1 MRLAAIPRSP
11 GQDSKMT
18 SDLVDYNIQVQELL
32 ASDPPVIAFDVTFKV
47 LDSEGKLEGE
57 MSSHK
62 FLLALA
68 SPVFRRG
75 FYGTDFKEKKN
86 ESIEM
91 KGTTLKA
98 FQALISVIYKQPL
111 DLETMT
117 VTETFDLMNLAE
129 RYDLPKLKKKLNQE
143 LETMVLSKYTV
154 VEVANT
160 AMKFHQLEEASRA
173 LLENCAKTLY
183 KELDTKDCVVKLIY
197 SVHGTKDE
205 TMVLKLISMMNDLP
219 PLSLC
224 SNCQE
229 SPCKSGNPIT
239 SVGQIRPGTV
249 VAPSSNRT
257 LTRAQFTSWD
267 ILLGGVAT
275 VKMTTEDSVKVD
287 KEKSG
292 TLYGEDTL
300 YLVNYGGF
308 PQFQF
313 ICKK

>member
-1 MRLAAIPRSP
+1 
-11 GQDSKMT
+11 MT
-18 SDLVDYNIQVQELL
+18 SDLVEYNLQVVELL
-32 ASDPPVIAFDVTFKV
+32 TSDPPALDMDVTYRV
-47 LDSEGKLEGE
+47 LDPKGHLEGE
-57 MSSHK
+57 VSGHK

-75 FYGTDFKEKKN
+75 FYGTDFRDKKT

-98 FQALISVIYKQPL
+98 FKAMIGVIYRQPL
-111 DLETMT
+111 DIENMT
-117 VTETFDLMNLAE
+117 VVETFELMNLAE
-129 RYDLPKLKKKLNQE
+129 RYDLPKLKTKLKEVFEAMN
-143 LETMVLSKYTV
+143 LSKYSV

-160 AMKFHQLEEASRA
+160 AMKFHQLEEASRV

-183 KELDTKDCVVKLIY
+183 KELDTKDCVVKLIS
-197 SVHGTKDE
+197 SVYGTKDE
-205 TMVLKLISMMNDLP
+205 TMVLKLISMMKDLP

-229 SPCKSGNPIT
+229 SPCKSGTAIT
-239 SVGQIRPGTV
+239 SAGQVRPGTV
-249 VAPSSNRT
+249 VAPNT
-257 LTRAQFTSWD
+257 LTRAQYTSWD
-267 ILLGGVAT
+267 ILLRGVAT
-275 VKMTTEDSVKVD
+275 VKMTTEDGVKVD

-292 TLYGEDTL
+292 TLYGNDTL

>member
-1 MRLAAIPRSP
+1 
-11 GQDSKMT
+11 MT
-18 SDLVDYNIQVQELL
+18 SDLVEYNLQVVELL
-32 ASDPPVIAFDVTFKV
+32 TSDPPALDMDVTYRV
-47 LDSEGKLEGE
+47 LDPKGHLEGE
-57 MSSHK
+57 VSGHK

-68 SPVFRRG
+68 GPVFRRG
-75 FYGTDFKEKKN
+75 FYGTDFRDKKT

-98 FQALISVIYKQPL
+98 FKAMIGVIYRQPL
-111 DLETMT
+111 DIENMT
-117 VTETFDLMNLAE
+117 VVETFELMNLAE
-129 RYDLPKLKKKLNQE
+129 RYDLPKLKTKLKEVFEAMN
-143 LETMVLSKYTV
+143 LSKYSV

-160 AMKFHQLEEASRA
+160 AMKFHQLEEASRV

-183 KELDTKDCVVKLIY
+183 KELDTKDCVVKLIS
-197 SVHGTKDE
+197 SVYGTKDE
-205 TMVLKLISMMNDLP
+205 TMVLKLISMMKDLP

-229 SPCKSGNPIT
+229 SPCKSGTAIT
-239 SVGQIRPGTV
+239 SAGQVRPGTV
-249 VAPSSNRT
+249 VAPNT
-257 LTRAQFTSWD
+257 LTRAQYTSWD
-267 ILLGGVAT
+267 ILLRGVAT
-275 VKMTTEDSVKVD
+275 VKMTTEDGVKVD

-292 TLYGEDTL
+292 TLYGNDTL